1 MFKKKIRLFSVDDR
15 EQRKELCL
23 GFDLGNG
30 RRALEA
36 WSLRSENLTL
46 LSAPRPSCKSNALD
60 SWSEHIYPKPCL
72 QPSMAPS
79 GP

>member
-1 MFKKKIRLFSVDDR
+1 MKGWCGVFKKKIRLFSVDDR

-36 WSLRSENLTL
+36 WSSWGWDGGSQ
-46 LSAPRPSCKSNALD
+46 SAPVPTSLTCV
-60 SWSEHIYPKPCL
+60 CVC
-72 QPSMAPS
+72 Q
-79 GP
+79 

>member
-36 WSLRSENLTL
+36 WSSWGWDGGSQ
-46 LSAPRPSCKSNALD
+46 SAPVLTSLTCV
-60 SWSEHIYPKPCL
+60 CVC
-72 QPSMAPS
+72 Q
-79 GP
+79 